1 MIDMS
6 EYSELRKR
14 VSQLEGRSF
23 LMEVLLFFSIAQRG
37 PEEIKIFME
46 NLESISISDDVI
58 GDEREQVQAAKA
70 LLDQVSKNLKE
81 NLERQSRE
89 HLIIEKSGKGSAMQ
103 NRNKITGIKIESP
116 IDKND
121 GMSWETAL
129 ALTISLW
136 SVSKEQDNQLNCIVS
151 DVDKEEIPKQL
162 SNIVGR
168 FISSIILK
176 SFSIEIFL
184 KFFSFKKTE
193 KSLKTHDLKKLYDDL
208 DNETKKVIV
217 DISRQQGINSIETI
231 IASHKNDFTKWRYAF
246 EGGDLMMEDLTD
258 LDIVIEILCLTE
270 KKIYNTKFSTKY
282 GSNNELQ
289 APLTYPMEI
298 R

>member
-1 MIDMS
+1 
-6 EYSELRKR
+6 
-14 VSQLEGRSF
+14 
-23 LMEVLLFFSIAQRG
+23 
-37 PEEIKIFME
+37 
-46 NLESISISDDVI
+46 
-58 GDEREQVQAAKA
+58 
-70 LLDQVSKNLKE
+70 
-81 NLERQSRE
+81 
-89 HLIIEKSGKGSAMQ
+89 MQ
-103 NRNKITGIKIESP
+103 NKSKITGIKIGSP
-116 IDKND
+116 RDKND
-121 GMSWETAL
+121 GMSWGTAL

-168 FISSIILK
+168 FVSSIILK

-184 KFFSFKKTE
+184 KFFSFKKTGKFLE
-193 KSLKTHDLKKLYDDL
+193 THDLKKLYDNL

-217 DISRQQGINSIETI
+217 DISSQQGINSIETI

-258 LDIVIEILCLTE
+258 LDIVMEVLCLTE

-289 APLTYPMEI
+289 APLTYPMKI